1 MQQAHDMAELSLSKP
16 VVHVSPIWP
25 KRQRPKSFKH
35 VVKNLVSV
43 MRFVQ
48 KVKYL
53 ANSEISEQVES
64 LATEMQEREDR
75 LEQLKSRA
83 KFKEVGSKERILIG
97 WKKCRQRS
105 ITYLHYLEKMRPF
118 TENKLG
124 KNSSSWE
131 KLQHLPLKGKKFQ
144 NSIRMNKMNKHKLKE
159 LSNGE
164 AYVINNRGTDSI
176 IAKERPDQANP
187 LCRAS
192 SKDAEPTKACQVS
205 SLDPKL
211 DPRFKNLLRSLT
223 PIDC

>member
-1 MQQAHDMAELSLSKP
+1 MAELSFSKP

-25 KRQRPKSFKH
+25 NRQRPKSFKI
-35 VVKNLVSV
+35 VVKNLVRV
-43 MRFVQ
+43 MWFVQ
-48 KVKYL
+48 KVKNL
-53 ANSEISEQVES
+53 ANSEISEQVAS
-64 LATEMQEREDR
+64 PAKEMQEREQR
-75 LEQLKSRA
+75 LEQLKGRA

-118 TENKLG
+118 TENHLG

-131 KLQHLPLKGKKFQ
+131 KLQHLTMKGKKFQ
-144 NSIRMNKMNKHKLKE
+144 NSIRMNKIVNKLKE
-159 LSNGE
+159 PSNGE
-164 AYVINNRGTDSI
+164 VDVINNRGTDSAI
-176 IAKERPDQANP
+176 LAKGRPDQTNA

-192 SKDAEPTKACQVS
+192 SKAAEPTKACQVS